1 VPGICAVPSHRFDT
15 KRPTRARCKRRSLVF
30 PPFPSKDMRTGVR
43 IERDTMT
50 LQRAGKLRGKL
61 ATKRNR
67 RRHLSCLQIIGN
79 SRGCSSAMTTQ
90 ASREGERLRREG
102 SWGKPAGWFLVR
114 EYLGRLLYVYFEC
127 IVEVASCPTPC
138 LNASSEIVEYIVTSP
153 PWRRLEL
160 RSLVLT
166 KTSLMSVKAPRSQS
180 SLLECPEPV
189 DSCRYH

>member
-1 VPGICAVPSHRFDT
+1 VPCRVIGST
-15 KRPTRARCKRRSLVF
+15 LKPTRARCKRRSLVF
-30 PPFPSKDMRTGVR
+30 PPFPSKDMKDWCANR
-43 IERDTMT
+43 ERDNDVTA
-50 LQRAGKLRGKL
+50 AGKLRGKL

-90 ASREGERLRREG
+90 ASRYGKRLERERN
-102 SWGKPAGWFLVR
+102 WGNQLVGFWIR
-114 EYLGRLLYVYFEC
+114 EYLGHLLYVYFEC

-138 LNASSEIVEYIVTSP
+138 LNASSEFVEYIVTSP
-153 PWRRLEL
+153 AWRRLEL

-166 KTSLMSVKAPRSQS
+166 KTSLMSVKAPRSRS